1 MYFRDAYQTTSP
13 CLPFSLKGYIG
24 KQHDQVLRSKFWFV
38 VIKFPSTS
46 QKWKSC
52 GLLLEHTLYVI
63 SCKPKDKLAKAA
75 YGMMEGELLDTL
87 VKCLQDHD
95 TTIERADLQAA
106 LAGENG
112 AAIEIW
118 TKEYLGAETIL
129 TKDELSL

>member
-1 MYFRDAYQTTSP
+1 
-13 CLPFSLKGYIG
+13 
-24 KQHDQVLRSKFWFV
+24 
-38 VIKFPSTS
+38 
-46 QKWKSC
+46 
-52 GLLLEHTLYVI
+52 
-63 SCKPKDKLAKAA
+63 
-75 YGMMEGELLDTL
+75 MMEGELLDTL